1 VRALFRSLSLV
12 QEFLQTLAAKLEP
25 LAVEERGRMLAMKKE
40 ECEARGEAFDGILHL
55 HDVKYVSESVR
66 IQNMPLKSQ
75 SMYERGARVF

>member
-1 VRALFRSLSLV
+1 M

-55 HDVKYVSESVR
+55 HDVKYVS
-66 IQNMPLKSQ
+66 
-75 SMYERGARVF
+75 

>member
-1 VRALFRSLSLV
+1 MRALFRSLSLV

-66 IQNMPLKSQ
+66 IHNMPLKSQ